1 MPASNPAAPTRGS
14 VVTLRPIDPATVRAV
29 CRLAVTEQQN
39 QFVAP
44 NAISLAEAY
53 VTPEAWPR
61 AIYAD
66 DTPVGF
72 AMLEVKPDVA
82 SYYLWRFMIDARYQ
96 AFGFGRRALELIIEH
111 VKAQPN
117 ATHLTLSIVQAPGGP
132 QRFYEGLGFRLTGE
146 YEEGEAIMRL
156 DFARDGG
163 G

>member
-1 MPASNPAAPTRGS
+1 MTTPEFAAPTRRS
-14 VVTLRPIDPATVRAV
+14 VVALREVDATTVRAI

-44 NAISLAEAY
+44 NAVSMAEAY
-53 VTPEAWPR
+53 VTPEAWVR
-61 AIYAD
+61 AVYAD

-72 AMLEVKPDVA
+72 AMLEVKPEAA

-96 AFGFGRRALELIIEH
+96 AFGFGRRALELLIAH
-111 VKAQPN
+111 VKRQPG
-117 ATHLTLSIVQAPGGP
+117 ATGLTLSIVQAPGGP

-156 DFARDGG
+156 DFSGSAP
-163 G
+163 